1 MLNKVL
7 STKYSLAGQ
16 DSRQY
21 PSSFL
26 QEIAYKLA
34 HKNVV
39 KKINQFT
46 IPLSF
51 IYHSNNLQFEEKN
64 YLFKH
69 FNETL

>member
-1 MLNKVL
+1 MSAVL
-7 STKYSLAGQ
+7 KKTL
-16 DSRQY
+16 
-21 PSSFL
+21 
-26 QEIAYKLA
+26 KLA

-64 YLFKH
+64 CLFKH
-69 FNETL
+69 F